1 MFAFAYLD
9 PKSFKIAPMRSG
21 DVELYRRFTAL
32 KSKQPG
38 LQTWIAVGGWAFN
51 NDTNV
56 PNTRTAFSDMVSSAA
71 NRQAFI
77 TGLAQFLQTHRFDGV
92 DLDWEYPAA
101 DDRGGVE
108 ADTANFIKLLQELRS
123 AFSGRYGISRTLP
136 ASYW

>member
-1 MFAFAYLD
+1 VSIPLNTLSIMTDGCRASTRACDKRNPEDIDTTAFTHLMFAFAYFD
-9 PKSFKIAPMRSG
+9 PKSFKIAPMSAG

-77 TGLAQFLQTHRFDGV
+77 TGLV
-92 DLDWEYPAA
+92 
-101 DDRGGVE
+101 
-108 ADTANFIKLLQELRS
+108 
-123 AFSGRYGISRTLP
+123 
-136 ASYW
+136 